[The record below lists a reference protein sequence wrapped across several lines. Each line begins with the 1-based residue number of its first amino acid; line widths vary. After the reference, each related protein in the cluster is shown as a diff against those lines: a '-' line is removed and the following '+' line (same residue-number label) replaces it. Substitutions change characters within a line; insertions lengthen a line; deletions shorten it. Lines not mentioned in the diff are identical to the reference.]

1 MAEYTVT
8 AGARVYAVTVEGEDG
23 GVRVA
28 VDGVAH
34 AVGLEPT
41 VGSTHFELRE
51 GRRRIP
57 VVIRGAEGARLVGI
71 ADEQYRVRVEPRLPI
86 ARRRT
91 GPRAAGPRE
100 VIAPMPGLVV
110 AVEVTP
116 GVEVAAGAAL
126 LIIEAMKMQSE
137 IRAPVA
143 GRVTAVRTRPG
154 QEVPGGAV
162 LAVIEPTR

>member
-1 MAEYTVT
+1 MAEYAVA

-23 GVRVA
+23 EVRVVVEGA
-28 VDGVAH
+28 AH
-34 AVGLEPT
+34 TVRLERT
-41 VGSTHFELRE
+41 LGSTHFELRE

-71 ADEQYRVRVEPRLPI
+71 GDEQYRVQVRPRLPV
-86 ARRRT
+86 ARRQT
-91 GPRAAGPRE
+91 GAGAAGPRE
-100 VIAPMPGLVV
+100 VVAPMPGLVV

-116 GVEVAAGAAL
+116 GAEVAAGAAL